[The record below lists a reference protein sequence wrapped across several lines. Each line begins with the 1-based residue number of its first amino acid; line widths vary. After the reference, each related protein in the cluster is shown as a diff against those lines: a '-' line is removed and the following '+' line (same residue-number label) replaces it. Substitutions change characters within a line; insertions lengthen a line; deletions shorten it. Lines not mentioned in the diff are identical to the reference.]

1 MDPRIPDDREAFPFL
16 LPASLQPLQIHWIVD
31 GQKVGETAA
40 DEHQF
45 LWPLVRGEHT
55 VQAHVWLTGQTQAV
69 TTPSVTFVVK

>member
-16 LPASLQPLQIHWIVD
+16 LPASLQPLQIHWMVD

-55 VQAHVWLTGQTQAV
+55 VQAHVWLAGHMQAV